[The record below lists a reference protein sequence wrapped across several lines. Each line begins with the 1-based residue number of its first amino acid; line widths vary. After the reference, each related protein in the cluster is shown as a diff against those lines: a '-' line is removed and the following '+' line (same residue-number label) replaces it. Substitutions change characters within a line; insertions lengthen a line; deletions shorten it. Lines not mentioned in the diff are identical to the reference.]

1 MRIAF
6 AITRA
11 ASVDETWTTVH
22 LARAAL
28 ERGDQVRFVEPWDF
42 EIDAQGRVIARS
54 HAFDEPASAE
64 RIAAALV
71 NRRATRRYVDLERI
85 DLMMLRAAPL
95 DVSVLTFAS
104 LAKERG
110 VSVVNDPDGLLRV
123 SNKGWLASVPGVRMP
138 AAVVTRSRAS
148 CHVFASAQA
157 EGVVVKPARGSGG
170 GRISFVAQSDAER
183 LDEAFEVAREGS
195 DGYVVVQRY
204 LPEAEEGEKRLVWL
218 DGVVIGGYLRRRAPG
233 EFRHNLKR
241 GGLAEPT
248 EITADDRA
256 LGAQIAPYLARAG
269 VRLAGLDVIGSH
281 VIEVNALNPGGAYH
295 VDRLTGSNLGA
306 FIVDRLTHR
315 APEDGKPWAAPAQ

>member
-1 MRIAF
+1 VRIAF

-11 ASVDETWTTVH
+11 SSVDETWTTVH

-42 EIDAQGRVIARS
+42 EIDAHGRVIARS
-54 HAFDEPASAE
+54 HAFDEPTSADQ
-64 RIAAALV
+64 IATALV

-85 DLMMLRAAPL
+85 DLLLLRAAPL

-110 VSVVNDPDGLLRV
+110 VSAVNDPDGLLRV
-123 SNKGWLASVPGVRMP
+123 SNKGWLASLPGVRTP
-138 AAVVTRSRAS
+138 PAVVTRSRAS
-148 CHVFASAQA
+148 CHVFASSQPD
-157 EGVVVKPARGSGG
+157 GVVVKPARGSGG
-170 GRISFVAQSDAER
+170 GRVSHVVQRDAES
-183 LDEAFEVAREGS
+183 LDEAFEIAREGS

-204 LPEAEEGEKRLVWL
+204 LREAERGEKRLVWL

-248 EITADDRA
+248 DITADDQA
-256 LGAQIAPYLARAG
+256 LGAQIAPSLARAG
-269 VRLAGLDVIGSH
+269 VRLAGLDVIGSQL
-281 VIEVNALNPGGAYH
+281 IEVNALNPGGAYH
-295 VDRLTGSNLGA
+295 VDRLTGSKLGA
-306 FIVDRLTHR
+306 LIVDRLTR
-315 APEDGKPWAAPAQ
+315 RSLEDGKPWAVPAQ